1 MASPRDKGLKGS
13 QLEEWYKTQETHEQ
27 LAVGTKTSRSFAGT
41 LCSLEEIEKKVDGD
55 DEEVEH
61 TGR

>member
-27 LAVGTKTSRSFAGT
+27 LVVGTKTSRSFAGT
-41 LCSLEEIEKKVDGD
+41 LGFLEEIEKKVDGN